1 MKFSEKEKLAEDP
14 NTPEDILRELA
25 KDKDEDWWVRAY
37 VASNPN
43 TPDDV
48 LRALAKDKEWAVRG
62 LVASNPNTFEDT
74 LLYLATDINNGV
86 RVNVAKNPKASS
98 KLLIMQ
104 FEYEKSLRKPS
115 EFVIRALYVNPKL
128 PAFAKRV
135 IETLFGEMLP

>member
-1 MKFSEKEKLAEDP
+1 MDLDIMKFSEKEKLAEDP

-48 LRALAKDKEWAVRG
+48 LRALAKDEHWPVRQ
-62 LVASNPNTFEDT
+62 E
-74 LLYLATDINNGV
+74 
-86 RVNVAKNPKASS
+86 VAKNPKVSS
-98 KLLIMQ
+98 KILVSL
-104 FEYEKSLRKPS
+104 FEYEKSLKEPTAK
-115 EFVIRALYVNPKL
+115 VIKALYAHKKL

-135 IETLFGEMLP
+135 IETLYGEMLP